1 MRKYGLYLL
10 IAVGLLAGCQ
20 KKYTAMDTTTAQTS
34 AEETKT
40 TESAKVT
47 VSEESKTSGE
57 TDAKEPESTG
67 KLDPIPIAVTGEY
80 DGEWDDSQTPI
91 ITSRCDRVFVQGDGY
106 EALKSALSAKNDE
119 MAAAHKK
126 EYEEYKVEAI
136 DMRKEFTDAKF
147 TYACNY
153 EFQPIRFD
161 GAVASMSWLKYYDM
175 GGAHP
180 TAYNDY
186 YNFDTQTGKQLELS
200 DMVKDMDGF
209 RSYVKEELA
218 ADKMRLRERVGC
230 HNGKQHCADGAG
242 NRDRH
247 GDKERCAELRRSQDV
262 FYGTGL
268 EPKRP
273 KEHLARNDVAFAAE
287 CFCHKV

>member
-91 ITSRCDRVFVQGDGY
+91 ITSRCDRVLVQGDGY

-119 MAAAHKK
+119 MAAGTK
-126 EYEEYKVEAI
+126 
-136 DMRKEFTDAKF
+136 RNT
-147 TYACNY
+147 
-153 EFQPIRFD
+153 
-161 GAVASMSWLKYYDM
+161 
-175 GGAHP
+175 
-180 TAYNDY
+180 
-186 YNFDTQTGKQLELS
+186 
-200 DMVKDMDGF
+200 
-209 RSYVKEELA
+209 RSIKW
-218 ADKMRLRERVGC
+218 
-230 HNGKQHCADGAG
+230 
-242 NRDRH
+242 
-247 GDKERCAELRRSQDV
+247 
-262 FYGTGL
+262 
-268 EPKRP
+268 KR
-273 KEHLARNDVAFAAE
+273 
-287 CFCHKV
+287 

>member
-106 EALKSALSAKNDE
+106 EALKSAL
-119 MAAAHKK
+119 
-126 EYEEYKVEAI
+126 
-136 DMRKEFTDAKF
+136 
-147 TYACNY
+147 
-153 EFQPIRFD
+153 
-161 GAVASMSWLKYYDM
+161 
-175 GGAHP
+175 
-180 TAYNDY
+180 
-186 YNFDTQTGKQLELS
+186 
-200 DMVKDMDGF
+200 
-209 RSYVKEELA
+209 
-218 ADKMRLRERVGC
+218 
-230 HNGKQHCADGAG
+230 
-242 NRDRH
+242 
-247 GDKERCAELRRSQDV
+247 
-262 FYGTGL
+262 
-268 EPKRP
+268 
-273 KEHLARNDVAFAAE
+273 
-287 CFCHKV
+287 